1 MKESIMTALC
11 EVCNGAGTLRDGS
24 VCPRC
29 DTTRW
34 RAVGDAIE
42 IARPKRQAWIRA
54 PHPADV
60 SPAIPNPTK
69 ARTSR

>member
-1 MKESIMTALC
+1 MTMLC

-29 DTTRW
+29 DKTRW
-34 RAVGDAIE
+34 RATVDVVETG
-42 IARPKRQAWIRA
+42 RPKRQAWIRA
-54 PHPADV
+54 PHVEAGPATIAA
-60 SPAIPNPTK
+60 PLK